1 MKFEE
6 FRKHLHDNNIYLN
19 SIQSYIE
26 LYDIVYYKSSRTTNE
41 FIVAEL
47 NNLELHYYPKSGLD
61 VLRGIS
67 QNGGNEVIISNEK
80 FVNNYYKKVISV
92 NNDGLNGILV
102 DLTKNKSLR
111 EVHHYPELYKILNH
125 YQSLSSEYFDK
136 RKSHIKFS
144 NYMKNYKFPFKLYEN
159 KKKVFDKVYNLK
171 DGLSK
176 NDLFE
181 ITHQVN
187 GLIEITIKEHHKDKL
202 KEFLYIN

>member
-26 LYDIVYYKSSRTTNE
+26 LYDIVYYKSSRTTDE

-47 NNLELHYYPKSGLD
+47 NNLELHYYPTNGLD

-102 DLTKNKSLR
+102 DLTQNQSLR

-125 YQSLSSEYFDK
+125 YQSLDAEYFNK

-144 NYMKNYKFPFKLYEN
+144 NYMKNYKFPFKVYHN
-159 KKKVFDKVYNLK
+159 KKKLFDHNFNMKG
-171 DGLSK
+171 GLSDD
-176 NDLFE
+176 DLL
-181 ITHQVN
+181 IIKDLVN
-187 GLIEITIKEHHKDKL
+187 QTIERTIKEHHKDKL
-202 KEFLYIN
+202 KEFLL